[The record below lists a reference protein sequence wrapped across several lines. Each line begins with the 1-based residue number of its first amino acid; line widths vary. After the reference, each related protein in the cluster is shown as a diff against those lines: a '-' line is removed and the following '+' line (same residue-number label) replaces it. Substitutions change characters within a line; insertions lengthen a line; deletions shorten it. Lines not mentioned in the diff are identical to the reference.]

1 MRYLGFLSIEYTP
14 HPEQPMGHETEV
26 SQTTKKVC
34 LITAQTFRGMPNHAL
49 LPLLVLL
56 FPTSETLL
64 KPSIHLQKNHLIHV
78 SFEIL
83 NIKKSPRDCKLH
95 AGRDCVYYGHC

>member
-1 MRYLGFLSIEYTP
+1 MRYLGFLSIEYIP

-26 SQTTKKVC
+26 SQTTKKVY

-56 FPTSETLL
+56 FP
-64 KPSIHLQKNHLIHV
+64 KAIY
-78 SFEIL
+78 SFTKESSYTCI
-83 NIKKSPRDCKLH
+83 I
-95 AGRDCVYYGHC
+95 